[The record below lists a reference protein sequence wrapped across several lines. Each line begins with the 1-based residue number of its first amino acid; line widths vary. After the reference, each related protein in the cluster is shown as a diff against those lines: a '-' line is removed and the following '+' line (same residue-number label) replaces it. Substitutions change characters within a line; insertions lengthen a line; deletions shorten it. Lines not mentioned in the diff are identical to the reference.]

1 MGVVCV
7 CVYVRAL
14 VLLSWL
20 QGFGGIG
27 LWSFS
32 TVSAVGLMGSRSSS
46 VRFRLYFAIR
56 IRSSGHMALVCICS
70 DFGLE
75 GCRHSELGLGFRV

>member
-1 MGVVCV
+1 MCV
-7 CVYVRAL
+7 CLCACTCAFELASGVWRHRA
-14 VLLSWL
+14 VE
-20 QGFGGIG
+20 
-27 LWSFS
+27 FS

-56 IRSSGHMALVCICS
+56 IRSSGHMALVRICS